1 MYKRQGV
8 FSSSAMHLKRQQAA
22 YLYAALSIL
31 SWSTIS
37 TAFKLSLYHLSPL
50 GLLCISSLTA
60 TLFLGI
66 VNGGTGGFGGGFQAL
81 RQNLRRSLA
90 AGLLNPFAYYLILFV
105 AYSRLRAQEA
115 QALNY
120 TWAIVLALFSI
131 PLLHEKFRIVD
142 ISALLVSLVG
152 VLIISTRGNLRV
164 LRFDD
169 RMASFLALF
178 SSLVWALYWIVSLK
192 DQRPAIPKLFYN
204 FLCGALAIGLF
215 ALLSGLPL
223 FLPGGKPLYGILG
236 ALYVGI
242 FEMGLTFLLW
252 YKALEKTNST
262 ASVSNLIFLTPFIS
276 LLFIAT
282 ILHESIHPATVIGL
296 LLIVVSNLVQK
307 GILAS
312 FKRKR

>member
-1 MYKRQGV
+1 MNRQ
-8 FSSSAMHLKRQQAA
+8 KNA

-31 SWSTIS
+31 AWSTIS
-37 TAFKLSLYHLSPL
+37 TAFKLSLNHLTPL
-50 GLLCISSLTA
+50 GLLLLSSLTA
-60 TLFLGI
+60 SLFLGI
-66 VNGGTGGFGGGFQAL
+66 VYGCSGGSRKGIKDFPSGL
-81 RQNLRRSLA
+81 RKSLA

-131 PLLHEKFRIVD
+131 PLLHEKFRIID
-142 ISALLVSLVG
+142 LTALLVSLFG
-152 VLIISTRGNLRV
+152 VIIISTRGDFSS

-169 RMASFLALF
+169 TMASFLALF

-192 DQRPAIPKLFYN
+192 DDRPAVPKLFYN
-204 FLCGALAIGLF
+204 FLVGTLAISLF

-223 FLPGGKPLYGILG
+223 FIPESNMLLGFFG

-252 YKALEKTNST
+252 YQALEKTHST
-262 ASVSNLIFLTPFIS
+262 ASISNLIFLTPFLS
-276 LLFIAT
+276 LIFIAT
-282 ILHESIHPATVIGL
+282 ILKESIHPATVIGL
-296 LLIVVSNLVQK
+296 LLIVISNLVQK
-307 GILAS
+307 WLHSS
-312 FKRKR
+312 FQRQG